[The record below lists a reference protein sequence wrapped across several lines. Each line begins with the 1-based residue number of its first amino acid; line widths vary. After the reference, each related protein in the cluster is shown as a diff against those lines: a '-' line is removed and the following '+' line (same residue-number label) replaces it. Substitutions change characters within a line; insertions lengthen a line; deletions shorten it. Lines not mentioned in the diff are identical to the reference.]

1 MKSKIKLKYTSF
13 LILIKDE
20 NFFSKKLIKHINS
33 QNVEAE
39 FIIAD
44 GSKKKQKK
52 IFDKLKVKNKKYY
65 YLGKDENY
73 SVFLKKVLFAINK
86 CSNKFTFYC
95 DQDDLLNFKEIKY
108 HEEFLHKNR
117 NYSAVKG
124 IIYNFKYIKN
134 KINLI
139 RKDYN
144 DFKEFNSFPMRF
156 FFNPNFRAYYCLHR
170 KKNLR
175 AVYSLANKYNIK
187 EARTPNFL
195 TNMITLSSGKIK
207 FYNNVSILRW
217 SGVKAADKR
226 KFNNHFVNEIHKTR
240 YLWFKYL
247 FFKKID
253 LVKEILSNQK
263 IFLGNFVIFKYYYF
277 IFDISMNYIRRKT
290 IRLIKRKNTV
300 NSMQIY
306 KKYRLNNIFDKS
318 YLFK

>member
-1 MKSKIKLKYTSF
+1 M
-13 LILIKDE
+13 
-20 NFFSKKLIKHINS
+20 
-33 QNVEAE
+33 
-39 FIIAD
+39 
-44 GSKKKQKK
+44 
-52 IFDKLKVKNKKYY
+52 
-65 YLGKDENY
+65 
-73 SVFLKKVLFAINK
+73 
-86 CSNKFTFYC
+86 
-95 DQDDLLNFKEIKY
+95 
-108 HEEFLHKNR
+108 
-117 NYSAVKG
+117 
-124 IIYNFKYIKN
+124 
-134 KINLI
+134 
-139 RKDYN
+139 
-144 DFKEFNSFPMRF
+144 
-156 FFNPNFRAYYCLHR
+156 
-170 KKNLR
+170 
-175 AVYSLANKYNIK
+175 YSLANKYNIK

-306 KKYRLNNIFDKS
+306 KKYRLSNIFDQS
-318 YLFK
+318 YLFKITQTLCTPRCITS